1 MGLFDRNNHDRDRGG
16 WGGSPEYGGGQNRG
30 GGFMGGVRRG
40 WDRLENGVRDAMDRD
55 DNNRGYDR
63 NFGNRNLGGQG
74 SQGGSYG
81 TGYTAGG
88 SYYDRTG
95 YDRDMGGRGGWNADP
110 NRSAGGGEELNRYG
124 RDLGDQGNW
133 GYRGTEGAWSTMRNH
148 GRYDQDFGA
157 QGAAWG
163 AGYDRDYGA
172 RRGTGGMT
180 GGGTNFAGGGMTGGG
195 MTGGMGMN
203 NAGRYDQDHGWNDRN
218 RNEWRSRSQT
228 DAGDP
233 FGDRQ
238 NQTPFRVVRGNQGGG
253 GHWGGGD
260 VDRGDRFDRGDMDR
274 TGYRGVGGG
283 SANARGWNQGVGDDP
298 YYNAQDFRG
307 NYDNEYRGRPRDWF

>member
-40 WDRLENGVRDAMDRD
+40 WDRLENGVRDAVDRD

-63 NFGNRNLGGQG
+63 NFGNRNLGN
-74 SQGGSYG
+74 QGGSYG

-124 RDLGDQGNW
+124 RDLGDQGNY
-133 GYRGTEGAWSTMRNH
+133 GYRGTEAGWSTVRNH
-148 GRYDQDFGA
+148 GRYDQDFGG
-157 QGAAWG
+157 QGNARN
-163 AGYDRDYGA
+163 AGYDRDFGA
-172 RRGTGGMT
+172 RRGPGMM
-180 GGGTNFAGGGMTGGG
+180 GGGGSFGGG

-203 NAGRYDQDHGWNDRN
+203 NASRYDQDHGWNDRN
-218 RNEWRSRSQT
+218 RDEWRSRSQT

-238 NQTPFRVVRGNQGGG
+238 NHTPFRVVRGNQGGG

-274 TGYRGVGGG
+274 TGYRGVQGGG
-283 SANARGWNQGVGDDP
+283 STNARGWNQGVGDDP

>member
-1 MGLFDRNNHDRDRGG
+1 MGLFDRNNHDRDRSG

-55 DNNRGYDR
+55 DHRGYDR
-63 NFGNRNLGGQG
+63 NFGNRGPAGG
-74 SQGGSYG
+74 YG

-88 SYYDRTG
+88 GSYDRTG
-95 YDRDMGGRGGWNADP
+95 YDRDFGGRGWNADP
-110 NRSAGGGEELNRYG
+110 NRSAGGGEELNRFG
-124 RDLGDQGNW
+124 RDLGDQGNY
-133 GYRGTEGAWSTMRNH
+133 GYRGTEGAWSTVRNH
-148 GRYDQDFGA
+148 GRYDSDFGG
-157 QGAAWG
+157 QGTAWG

-172 RRGTGGMT
+172 RRGMTGRNGFTGGMT
-180 GGGTNFAGGGMTGGG
+180 GGGMSS
-195 MTGGMGMN
+195 GMGMSSLN
-203 NAGRYDQDHGWNDRN
+203 RGYDQDHGGWNRDRDWNDRD
-218 RNEWRSRSQT
+218 RDDWRSRSQT

-238 NQTPFRVVRGNQGGG
+238 NRTPFRVVRGQWSGGDRDFG
-253 GHWGGGD
+253 RGD

-274 TGYRGVGGG
+274 TGYRGVQG
-283 SANARGWNQGVGDDP
+283 SGNARGWNQGVGDDP

-307 NYDNEYRGRPRDWF
+307 NYDNEYRGRGRDWF

>member
-40 WDRLENGVRDAMDRD
+40 WDRLENGVRDAVDRD
-55 DNNRGYDR
+55 DSRGYDR
-63 NFGNRNLGGQG
+63 NYGNRDLGGQG
-74 SQGGSYG
+74 GYG

-133 GYRGTEGAWSTMRNH
+133 GYRGTEPGWSTVRNH
-148 GRYDQDFGA
+148 GRYDQDFGG
-157 QGAAWG
+157 QGNARN
-163 AGYDRDYGA
+163 AGYDRDFGA
-172 RRGTGGMT
+172 RRGPGTM
-180 GGGTNFAGGGMTGGG
+180 GGGGSFGAG

-203 NAGRYDQDHGWNDRN
+203 NASRYDQDHGWNDRN
-218 RNEWRSRSQT
+218 RDEWRSRSQT

-253 GHWGGGD
+253 HWGGGD

-274 TGYRGVGGG
+274 TGYRGVQGG